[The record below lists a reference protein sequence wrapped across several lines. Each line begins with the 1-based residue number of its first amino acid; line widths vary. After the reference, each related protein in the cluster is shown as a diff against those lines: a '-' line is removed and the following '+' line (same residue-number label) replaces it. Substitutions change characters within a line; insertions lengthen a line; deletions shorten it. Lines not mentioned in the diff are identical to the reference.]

1 MGSIYLIRHG
11 QASFGAD
18 DYDVLSTTGIRQ
30 AEVLGQHLVELGV
43 NFDRCLAGDLRRQQ
57 HTAHSALQQFSAAG
71 LPTPILETD
80 SAFNEFD
87 ADAVIRALLPGMLSE
102 EPDALDILRNA
113 AQNRAEFQR
122 IFALIIDRWL
132 AGTYDPPGLESWLGF
147 VERVQAGLQRI
158 LEQADNT
165 QKIAVFTSGG
175 TITALLHL
183 ITRMPAAQAF
193 ELNWQ
198 IVNTSLNQLKFRG
211 REVALASFNSHAH
224 LQLLKAPELITFR

>member
-18 DYDVLSTTGIRQ
+18 DYDVLSPVGMRQ
-30 AEVLGQHLVELGV
+30 AQILGQHLAELGL

-57 HTAHSALQQFSAAG
+57 DTATLALKQFANVG
-71 LPTPILETD
+71 LPVPTLETD
-80 SAFNEFD
+80 G
-87 ADAVIRALLPGMLSE
+87 ALLPAMLPD
-102 EPDALDILRNA
+102 EPEALHILRNA
-113 AQNRAEFQR
+113 AQNRGEFQR
-122 IFALIIDRWL
+122 IFARIIERWL
-132 AGTYDPPGLESWLGF
+132 DGSHDPEGLESWLGF
-147 VERVQAGLQRI
+147 VERVNSGLQRI

-165 QKIAVFTSGG
+165 QRIAVFTSGG

-183 ITRMPAAQAF
+183 ITRIPARQAF

-211 REVALASFNSHAH
+211 REVTLASFNSQTH

>member
-18 DYDVLSTTGIRQ
+18 DYDVLSPIGVRQ
-30 AEVLGQHLVELGV
+30 AEILGQHLAELGIR
-43 NFDRCLAGDLRRQQ
+43 FDRCLAGDLRRQQ
-57 HTAHSALQQFSAAG
+57 HTASSALEQFSAKG
-71 LPTPILETD
+71 LSVPTLETD

-87 ADAVIRALLPGMLSE
+87 ADAVIRALIPAMLE
-102 EPDALDILRNA
+102 DEPEAIDILRNA

-122 IFALIIDRWL
+122 IFALVIERWL
-132 AGTYDPPGLESWLGF
+132 AGTYDTPGLESWLGF
-147 VERVQAGLQRI
+147 VERVQGGLQRI
-158 LEQADNT
+158 LEQADGN
-165 QKIAVFTSGG
+165 QKVAVFTSGG

-183 ITRMPAAQAF
+183 ITQIPARQAF

-211 REVALASFNSHAH
+211 REVTLASFNSHAH
-224 LQLLKAPELITFR
+224 LQLLKAPELITYR